1 MKLARKE
8 SQKPR
13 ILANIPPENE
23 SIAVEYLFPNLLR
36 SGVKMTRFTRIAL
49 FGLSLFVAA
58 FAAACPE
65 RTSIADIEAN
75 PSKYLDKEVVV
86 AGTVK
91 DSYGIAIPGT
101 PIRGGAYKI
110 DDGTGSMWVFTEEA
124 VPSKGTQIGVKGR
137 VGSGVNWKGRTYGLG
152 MYENDRKIRKR

>member
-1 MKLARKE
+1 MKNVSRT
-8 SQKPR
+8 
-13 ILANIPPENE
+13 
-23 SIAVEYLFPNLLR
+23 LLL
-36 SGVKMTRFTRIAL
+36 GLAL
-49 FGLSLFVAA
+49 FAA
-58 FAAACPE
+58 VFAAACPE
-65 RTSIADIEAN
+65 RRSIADIEAN
-75 PSKYLDKEVVV
+75 PSKYLDKDVAI

-137 VGSGVNWKGRTYGLG
+137 IASGVNWKGRNYGLG
-152 MYENDRKIRKR
+152 MYEKDRRVRTR